1 MKRLVLT
8 IAILSSVALAAP
20 KKRRPVVRHPP
31 PAPPPA
37 AETTT
42 APAATPSTSA
52 PAPTSETERPA
63 PTPAPTPTPT
73 PPPEQAAPVETPA
86 PVAPAPK
93 VEKSNVDLDT
103 LNGEYNQLRDEL
115 FRSRAKARLIGDA
128 LFKTKINAS
137 FVYKAQRSWPLKKV
151 SLKID
156 DQPVFTADA
165 PATTDPLKLYD
176 GFAAPGRHTL
186 ALKVDCAAVG
196 EERVAYGAEGVFII
210 DVAEN
215 KQTRVVFLVDESGDG
230 PSKLAKKREGSFDVR
245 VKADIETVE
254 RGK

>member
-1 MKRLVLT
+1 MKRLVLA
-8 IAILSSVALAAP
+8 IAIVSSVALAAP
-20 KKRRPVVRHPP
+20 KKRRPVFHHPPTAPPVEATPPPPPPTETPPAESAAAPPVETPP
-31 PAPPPA
+31 PAPPP
-37 AETTT
+37 
-42 APAATPSTSA
+42 
-52 PAPTSETERPA
+52 
-63 PTPAPTPTPT
+63 
-73 PPPEQAAPVETPA
+73 PPPPKEEAP
-86 PVAPAPK
+86 PK
-93 VEKSNVDLDT
+93 ANVDLDA
-103 LNGEYNQLRDEL
+103 LNNEYNQLRDDL

-137 FVYKAQRSWPLKKV
+137 FQYKAQRAWPLKKV

-156 DQPVFTADA
+156 DQPVFTADS
-165 PATTDPLKLYD
+165 PSTNDPLKLYD

-196 EERVAYGAEGVFII
+196 EDRVAYGAEGVFII

-215 KQTRVVFLVDESGDG
+215 KETRIAFVVDESGDG
-230 PSKLAKKREGSFDVR
+230 PAKIAKKREGAFDVR